1 MSLPSPIQ
9 WARKKNR
16 IELPRLEKF
25 EGGIKQKVM
34 SRRKAE
40 LFNLSFLDLLT
51 SALGAVIFLFIITPK
66 GGAPAAKVQQAA
78 VYIDTSQMK
87 VFGALHDSLRH
98 KRVGD
103 TLFAVLVDYKDMP
116 EDVKPQ
122 AYIPPPRQQVPEE
135 VKAAKSRSSEPAP
148 QKKEDNAPAVKKPEP
163 EKPKPAP
170 EPPQPAP
177 APRTYKGDAPSVP
190 CKVSFEVS
198 WRSVEDNVDFF
209 VCKGGDCVY
218 GGRKKDNNIGQWDSG
233 KSRNRLFG
241 NDLRTNQEA
250 VRQFDKIIPGEY
262 KLYAQFKESD
272 KNRSKVIVNGLVYSK
287 DEQNGEHGDTFT
299 TSLTLGNPRVL
310 LGTIVLQENGNFK
323 LIKP

>member
-1 MSLPSPIQ
+1 
-9 WARKKNR
+9 
-16 IELPRLEKF
+16 
-25 EGGIKQKVM
+25 M

-78 VYIDTSQMK
+78 VYIDTTDMK
-87 VFGALHDSLRH
+87 IFGGLADSLRH

-103 TLFAVLVDYKDMP
+103 TLFAVLVDYRDMP
-116 EDVKPQ
+116 EEAKPQ
-122 AYIPPPRQQVPEE
+122 AYIPTVRQQVPEKVTSPPE
-135 VKAAKSRSSEPAP
+135 RSSKPEPKNPEPA
-148 QKKEDNAPAVKKPEP
+148 KADNAKDVKKPETPKPNP
-163 EKPKPAP
+163 ETKEPAP
-170 EPPQPAP
+170 E
-177 APRTYKGDAPSVP
+177 PRTYKGDAPSVP
-190 CKVSFEVS
+190 CKVSFEIS
-198 WRSVEDNVDFF
+198 WRSAEDNVDLF

-250 VRQFDKIIPGEY
+250 VRQFDDIIPGEY

-272 KNRSKVIVNGLVYSK
+272 KNRSKVIINGLIYTNSGQNR
-287 DEQNGEHGDTFT
+287 EQGDSFT
-299 TSLTLGNPRVL
+299 TSLTQGSPRVL
-310 LGTIVLQENGNFK
+310 LGTVILQENGSFK
-323 LIKP
+323 LVKP

>member
-1 MSLPSPIQ
+1 
-9 WARKKNR
+9 
-16 IELPRLEKF
+16 
-25 EGGIKQKVM
+25 M

-78 VYIDTSQMK
+78 VYIDTSDMK

-116 EDVKPQ
+116 EEPKPQ
-122 AYIPPPRQQVPEE
+122 AYTPPPRQQVPEQIKTPPERTSRPEPKKEEPQKKNNEEE
-135 VKAAKSRSSEPAP
+135 VKTPKPPVQRPEPAP
-148 QKKEDNAPAVKKPEP
+148 E
-163 EKPKPAP
+163 
-170 EPPQPAP
+170 
-177 APRTYKGDAPSVP
+177 PRTYKGDAPSVP
-190 CKVSFEVS
+190 CNVSFEIS
-198 WRSVEDNVDFF
+198 WRSAEDNVDLF

-218 GGRKKDNNIGQWDSG
+218 GGRKRDNNIGQWDSG

-250 VRQFDKIIPGEY
+250 VRQFDKAIPGEY
-262 KLYAQFKESD
+262 KLYAEYKASE
-272 KNRSKVIVNGLVYSK
+272 KNRSKVIINGLIYTK
-287 DEQNGEHGDTFT
+287 NEQGQEQGDSFT
-299 TSLTLGNPRVL
+299 TSLTLGGPRVL
-310 LGTIVLQENGNFK
+310 LGTVVLQENGNFK
-323 LIKP
+323 FSSK

>member
-1 MSLPSPIQ
+1 
-9 WARKKNR
+9 
-16 IELPRLEKF
+16 
-25 EGGIKQKVM
+25 M

-66 GGAPAAKVQQAA
+66 GGAPAAEVQQAA

-87 VFGALHDSLRH
+87 IFGSLHDSLRN

-103 TLFAVLVDYKDMP
+103 TLFAVLVDYKNMP
-116 EDVKPQ
+116 EEEKRQ
-122 AYIPPPRQQVPEE
+122 AYTPPPPEPE
-135 VKAAKSRSSEPAP
+135 PVKISRPQDSKPAP
-148 QKKEDNAPAVKKPEP
+148 TPEKPAKEDNVKDVKKPEA
-163 EKPKPAP
+163 EKPKTPADPKQPAP
-170 EPPQPAP
+170 E
-177 APRTYKGDAPSVP
+177 PRTYKGDAPSVP
-190 CKVSFEVS
+190 CLVSFEVS
-198 WRSVEDNVDFF
+198 WRSAEDNVDLY

-262 KLYAQFKESD
+262 KLYAQYKESD
-272 KNRSKVIVNGLVYSK
+272 KNRSKLILNGLIYTK
-287 DEQNGEHGDTFT
+287 GDQNREQGDSFT
-299 TSLTLGNPRVL
+299 TTLTLGGPRVL

-323 LIKP
+323 FIKP